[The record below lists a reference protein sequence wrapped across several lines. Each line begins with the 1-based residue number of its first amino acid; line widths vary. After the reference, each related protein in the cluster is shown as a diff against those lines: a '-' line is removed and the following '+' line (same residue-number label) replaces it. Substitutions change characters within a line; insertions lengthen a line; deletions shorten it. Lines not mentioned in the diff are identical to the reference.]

1 MKTKPKETSMSN
13 TTRKD
18 LADAIVS
25 MTYGELVAIGDA
37 MLDAKRSRRLDTA
50 EEFASVLYD
59 WADKQSPR

>member
-1 MKTKPKETSMSN
+1 MSN